1 MSAEPLL
8 ELLTGYLA
16 GEVALETA
24 AAALVRA
31 YHEQGWGLYLDP
43 AELPPEQRA
52 RAEALIARYRALTG
66 APLTGLVWL
75 RVPSNDC

>member
-1 MSAEPLL
+1 MSAESPV

-31 YHEQGWGLYLDP
+31 YHEQGWGLYLAP

-52 RAEALIARYRALTG
+52 RAEALIARYGALTG
-66 APLTGLVWL
+66 APLTRG
-75 RVPSNDC
+75 